1 MKQFS
6 SLLILLY
13 ITNFMG
19 QVGGESIY
27 QFLNISSSA
36 RQVAL
41 GGETLTIRDDV
52 NQPIWNPSII
62 NSDLDNKF
70 SINYSSY
77 LAGINFGSISY
88 AKTISRR
95 AGTIHASIKYLDYGS
110 LIGADEY
117 GNETGDFSA
126 NDIAISLGYALDIP
140 QTNFSFG
147 TNLKII
153 NSNISTYTSFGM
165 ALDLAILYYSEYK
178 PYSFTLVARNI
189 GIQLKSFNGT
199 NEKLPFKLALGGS
212 YQLKYVP
219 IKWYVTIDNIQQ
231 WDVSVANPSN
241 QSVDLEGN
249 VTNENI
255 NFLNNMFRHVV
266 IGAELFSDSIINL
279 RAGYNFRRSR
289 ELALQNIRTFSGISL
304 GFGVKMNKFRFNYA
318 YSKFHSATNTSTF
331 SLLIDLDKR

>member
-1 MKQFS
+1 MKQFC

-249 VTNENI
+249 ITNENI

-266 IGAELFSDSIINL
+266 IGAELFSYSIINL